1 MKQRIYTLTLLLMA
15 FALGAMA
22 QLRLPAIISDH
33 MVIQRGE
40 PVHVWGWAA
49 QGQKVTATLAGHKA
63 TVRTGKDGRWS
74 LYLPA
79 ISAAGPHT
87 LTVSAGKESLS
98 VTDILAGEVWMTS
111 GQSNM
116 DFRLRSIDRADDE
129 ISYATNASI
138 RLFEINHALAS
149 RPADDVSGHW
159 AVTTPEAADC
169 FTAVGYLFARELAKR
184 LNCAV
189 GIINT
194 SWGGTDIETWMS
206 PKAIESFPKYNPLV
220 EEMRT
225 ADLDAQAKR
234 WQVLKAKFDKAVR
247 EECGERDGWYRT
259 DFDKSDWQRLEVPGL
274 WTIDTLAK
282 MDGVVW
288 TTTQFDVPEE
298 LTGKEATLY
307 MGMIDDDDVT
317 WVNGQRIGE
326 TKGFT
331 VKRTYTIP
339 AGVLKAGKNELTVKI
354 IDDHGGGGC
363 YGPRYLYFIRVGS
376 QRIPI
381 LKHPWKYRI
390 SAVKD
395 LEGFVPDNPNKYP
408 SRLYNAMVAPICRYG
423 IKGVIWY
430 QGENNAN
437 RAQEYYRLFPAMI
450 NDWREQWKRPEM
462 PFYWVQLANFMKP
475 VDTPAESSWATLR
488 DAQNATLSL
497 PHTGQ
502 AVIIDVGEAD
512 DVHPKDKQTVANR
525 LSLMALNHEYGM
537 HDVYCDSPQPVRA
550 ERTADGNILLTLRN
564 EAETLVCHDRY
575 GYACGFA
582 VAGADGVYRW
592 AKGEVVAPNQVRLT
606 TPKGVVPMMVRY
618 AWGDNPDDANLYNSA
633 GLPTTPFQI
642 KVEPAKP

>member
-1 MKQRIYTLTLLLMA
+1 MLCLMLVTGVTA
-15 FALGAMA
+15 KLK
-22 QLRLPAIISDH
+22 LPAVITDH
-33 MVIQRGE
+33 MVIQAGE
-40 PVHVWGWAA
+40 AVNVWGWADK
-49 QGQKVTATLAGHKA
+49 GQKVTVTIDNHRT
-63 TVRTGKDGRWS
+63 TVRTAKDGTWRAV
-74 LYLPA
+74 LPA
-79 ISAAGPHT
+79 MNYGGPYT
-87 LTVSAGKESLS
+87 MTVTTGKESLTVS
-98 VTDILAGEVWMTS
+98 DILVGEVWVAS

-116 DFRLRSIDRADDE
+116 EFRLCSAD
-129 ISYATNASI
+129 NAEEAALSAHNSGI
-138 RLFEINHALAS
+138 RVFTVERTMAKT
-149 RPADDVSGHW
+149 PQADVVGSWTVS
-159 AVTTPEAADC
+159 TPETVGD

-225 ADLDAQAKR
+225 TDLDAQAKR

-450 NDWREQWKRPEM
+450 SDWREQWKRPEM

-642 KVEPAKP
+642 KVEPAKVKAEPAKP

>member
-1 MKQRIYTLTLLLMA
+1 
-15 FALGAMA
+15 
-22 QLRLPAIISDH
+22 
-33 MVIQRGE
+33 
-40 PVHVWGWAA
+40 
-49 QGQKVTATLAGHKA
+49 
-63 TVRTGKDGRWS
+63 
-74 LYLPA
+74 
-79 ISAAGPHT
+79 
-87 LTVSAGKESLS
+87 
-98 VTDILAGEVWMTS
+98 
-111 GQSNM
+111 
-116 DFRLRSIDRADDE
+116 
-129 ISYATNASI
+129 
-138 RLFEINHALAS
+138 
-149 RPADDVSGHW
+149 
-159 AVTTPEAADC
+159 
-169 FTAVGYLFARELAKR
+169 
-184 LNCAV
+184 
-189 GIINT
+189 
-194 SWGGTDIETWMS
+194 
-206 PKAIESFPKYNPLV
+206 
-220 EEMRT
+220 
-225 ADLDAQAKR
+225 
-234 WQVLKAKFDKAVR
+234 
-247 EECGERDGWYRT
+247 
-259 DFDKSDWQRLEVPGL
+259 
-274 WTIDTLAK
+274 

-642 KVEPAKP
+642 KVEPVKP

>member
-79 ISAAGPHT
+79 ISAAGPHS
-87 LTVSAGKESLS
+87 LRVSAGKESLS

-129 ISYATNASI
+129 ISHATNASI

-450 NDWREQWKRPEM
+450 SDWREQWKRPEM

-592 AKGEVVAPNQVRLT
+592 AKGEGVAPNQGRLT